1 MEPSVLAEKAYAFAL
16 RVVRLYR
23 HLYKPGAEAVLLR
36 QLLRCGTSVGA
47 NVHEAGVAQSP
58 ADFISKLGIARKEAA
73 ESTYWLRLL
82 HDAGYLDT
90 PGYTSLQADSQELG
104 RLLTA
109 SVKTAQ
115 KRRLNE

>member
-1 MEPSVLAEKAYAFAL
+1 MKESILAEKAYAFAL

-58 ADFISKLGIARKEAA
+58 ADFVAKLGIARKEAA
-73 ESTYWLRLL
+73 ESTYWIRLL

-90 PGYTSLQADSQELG
+90 PGFNSLHTDSQEPG

-115 KRRLNE
+115 KKPTP